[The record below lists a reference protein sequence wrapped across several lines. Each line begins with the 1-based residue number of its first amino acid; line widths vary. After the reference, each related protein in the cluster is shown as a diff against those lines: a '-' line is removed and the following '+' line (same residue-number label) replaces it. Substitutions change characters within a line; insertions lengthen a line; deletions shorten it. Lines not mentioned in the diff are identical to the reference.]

1 MARLEAGS
9 KSMNAATKTGPT
21 QQCLTVPTGGVAA
34 IAAVICALATL
45 PAYAQAQSS
54 VPTPSPMPVGHVSL
68 PPVAWIAIGGFV
80 LIVFAL
86 IGFVV
91 AIWRKEAANRRPA
104 PTKKRRSSHKPDNP
118 AWRET
123 GKGRR
128 SRDPTDV
135 RVQDDD
141 LPPITVMT
149 GAAWANKDQ
158 AVPRQSSLIATTAAP
173 VDDSSNVYKTGYN
186 PFFRHSDAE
195 QIQVEEVADLV
206 EQAELMNTLANYP
219 AAISM
224 LTRHI
229 RDTETP
235 SPKAWLMLFDLYI
248 KTERE
253 DQYTNLAKGF
263 RIQFNADV
271 PSWSQQKT
279 EPVRN
284 LEDYPRV
291 MDRICGAWGG
301 KDIKP
306 LLNSLLFDDR
316 GGSRA
321 GFKLEAYADL
331 LLLLDI
337 VEALVNI
344 EVEIADRREIER
356 KLQSKPLV

>member
-1 MARLEAGS
+1 MTAATTTGS
-9 KSMNAATKTGPT
+9 KQQRRTVLFGRLAAVYGIAAM
-21 QQCLTVPTGGVAA
+21 LYAA
-34 IAAVICALATL
+34 IML
-45 PAYAQAQSS
+45 PVHAQTQSS
-54 VPTPSPMPVGHVSL
+54 VPTPSPVPVGHVAL
-68 PPVAWIAIGGFV
+68 PMVAWIAIGGFV
-80 LIVFAL
+80 LIILAL
-86 IGFVV
+86 IGMVV
-91 AIWRKEAANRRPA
+91 AIWRKEAANRRPPPA
-104 PTKKRRSSHKPDNP
+104 KKRSRTSKPDNP

-135 RVQDDD
+135 KLPDDD

-149 GAAWANKDQ
+149 GAVWADKEQ
-158 AVPRQSSLIATTAAP
+158 AIPRQSSLIATAP
-173 VDDSSNVYKTGYN
+173 APADDASNVYKTGYN
-186 PFFRHSDAE
+186 PFFRHAGTD

-206 EQAELMNTLANYP
+206 EQAELMITLANYP

-235 SPKAWLMLFDLYI
+235 SPKAWLMLFDLYV

-279 EPVRN
+279 EPTRN

-306 LLNSLLFDDR
+306 LLTSLLFDDR

-331 LLLLDI
+331 LLLLDV
-337 VEALVNI
+337 VEALVSI
-344 EVEIADRREIER
+344 EVEIAERREIER

>member
-1 MARLEAGS
+1 MT
-9 KSMNAATKTGPT
+9 AATTIGPT
-21 QQCLTVPTGGVAA
+21 QQRRTVPFGPLAGVFA
-34 IAAVICALATL
+34 ILSALTTLSALAQT
-45 PAYAQAQSS
+45 QTS
-54 VPTPSPMPVGHVSL
+54 VPTPSPMPVGHVAL
-68 PPVAWIAIGGFV
+68 PMLAWVAIGGFV
-80 LIVFAL
+80 LIIFAL
-86 IGFVV
+86 IGVVV
-91 AIWRKEAANRRPA
+91 AIWRKEAANRRPP
-104 PTKKRRSSHKPDNP
+104 PTKRRSSSNKPDNP

-128 SRDPTDV
+128 GRDPTDV
-135 RVQDDD
+135 KLQDDD

-149 GAAWANKDQ
+149 GATWADKEQ
-158 AVPRQSSLIATTAAP
+158 AIPRQSSLIATAP
-173 VDDSSNVYKTGYN
+173 APADDGSNVYKTGYN
-186 PFFRHSDAE
+186 PFFRHSSTE

-235 SPKAWLMLFDLYI
+235 SPKAWLMLFDLYA

-279 EPVRN
+279 EPTRN

-291 MDRICGAWGG
+291 MERICGAWGG

-337 VEALVNI
+337 VEALVSI
-344 EVEIADRREIER
+344 EVEIAERREIER